1 MRWST
6 AQHLVK
12 KCALNYII
20 IAIIDTYQTPPVYAF
35 IVSDPLN
42 DFWSQVLRCAAE
54 GECSL
59 FRVPSVDSLFAQAK
73 ISDLQVTIVVEK
85 YIFRL

>member
-1 MRWST
+1 VRWST
-6 AQHLVK
+6 TQHLVK

-20 IAIIDTYQTPPVYAF
+20 KTRADTYQTPPVHAF

-42 DFWSQVLRCAAE
+42 DLWRQVLRCATE

-59 FRVPSVDSLFAQAK
+59 FRVPGVDSLFAQAK

-85 YIFRL
+85 YILWL